1 MSYFSKFN
9 RKGIPFMEGG
19 EKKELKDVFGQEV
32 HITDFGFIDGKD
44 GKFAVIQLKETPNV
58 FYFGNAIITEML
70 LEVEKDD
77 KKAELPE
84 AAIIFSQ
91 KTSKETGR
99 DYTAFEFVE

>member
-19 EKKELKDVFGQEV
+19 EKKELKEVFDKQV

-44 GKFAVIQLKETPNV
+44 GKFAVVQLQETPGV
-58 FYFGNAIITEML
+58 FYFCNAIITEML

-77 KKAELPE
+77 KKSELPS

-91 KTSKETGR
+91 KVSKETNR
-99 DYTAFEFVE
+99 TYTAFEFVE

>member
-1 MSYFSKFN
+1 MSYFTKFN

-19 EKKELKDVFGQEV
+19 KKKDLKEVFGQQV

-44 GKFAVIQLKETPNV
+44 GKFAVIQLQETPSA
-58 FYFGNAIITEML
+58 FYFCNAIITEML

-77 KKAELPE
+77 KKPELP
-84 AAIIFSQ
+84 AAPIVFSS